1 MAVPHERRLDPEST
15 LTSSKGNSMY
25 FHRRVVIAGVAAV
38 WAVMVRATFGGPIP
52 PEQFEYLHRLIKP
65 QADESK
71 WTRVTWLTNLDQARQ
86 RAVAQDKPLLLW
98 RAGGGDVLGRA

>member
-1 MAVPHERRLDPEST
+1 M
-15 LTSSKGNSMY
+15 
-25 FHRRVVIAGVAAV
+25 IAGVAAI
-38 WAVMVRATFGGPIP
+38 WAVTVSVARADPIP
-52 PEQFEYLHRLIKP
+52 PAQFEYLHRLIKP

-71 WTRVTWLTNLDQARQ
+71 WAKVPWLTSLDEARQ

>member
-1 MAVPHERRLDPEST
+1 MS
-15 LTSSKGNSMY
+15 
-25 FHRRVVIAGVAAV
+25 FHRRAMIAGLATAWALVVPAAL
-38 WAVMVRATFGGPIP
+38 GEPIP

-71 WTRVTWLTNLDQARQ
+71 WAKVPWLTNLDEARR
-86 RAVAQDKPLLLW
+86 RAAAQDKPLLLW

>member
-1 MAVPHERRLDPEST
+1 MS
-15 LTSSKGNSMY
+15 
-25 FHRRVVIAGVAAV
+25 FHRRAMIVGATTV
-38 WAVMVRATFGGPIP
+38 WALVVPTAPGEPIP
-52 PEQFEYLHRLIKP
+52 SAQFEYLHRLIKP

-71 WTRVTWLTNLDQARQ
+71 WTRVTWLTNLDEARQ